1 MKIPLQITGRNFE
14 LTAPMEDIIS
24 ERARKLDLV
33 YDQIMRCRVLVEAP
47 HRHHHKGILYNLR
60 IDITVPGGE
69 LAVKR
74 EPHED
79 VYAAIG
85 DAFDAAE
92 RQLQAYAAR
101 RRGDVKHH
109 EEMPHAHISALFPE
123 KGYGFLT
130 TQDGREIYFHR
141 NSVLKHRFR
150 DLKIGMKVRFVEE
163 LGEKGPQAST
173 VKVSKSW

>member
-1 MKIPLQITGRNFE
+1 MKIPLQITARNFD
-14 LTAPMEDIIS
+14 LTETIENAIREK
-24 ERARKLDLV
+24 AQKLDLF

-47 HRHHHKGILYNLR
+47 HRRHHKGVLFNTR

-69 LAVKR
+69 IVIKR

-79 VYAAIG
+79 LYVSIG
-85 DAFDAAE
+85 DAFRAAK
-92 RQLQAYAAR
+92 RQIEDYIRQQ
-101 RRGDVKHH
+101 RGDVKHH
-109 EEMPHAHISALFPE
+109 EETARAVVSALFPE

-130 TQDGREIYFHR
+130 TPDGREFYFHK
-141 NSVLKHRFR
+141 NSVLGNKFK

-173 VKVSKSW
+173 VKVK

>member
-1 MKIPLQITGRNFE
+1 MKIPLQITARNFE
-14 LTAPMEDIIS
+14 LTETIEDAIR
-24 ERARKLDLV
+24 EKARKLDLF

-47 HRHHHKGILYNLR
+47 HRHHHKGVLFNTR

-69 LAVKR
+69 IVIKR

-79 VYAAIG
+79 LYVSIGNAFRAAQHQIE
-85 DAFDAAE
+85 DYDRE
-92 RQLQAYAAR
+92 

-109 EEMPHAHISALFPE
+109 EETPRAVVSTLFPE
-123 KGYGFLT
+123 RGYGFLT
-130 TQDGREIYFHR
+130 TLDGREFYFHK
-141 NSVLKHRFR
+141 NSVLGDKFK

-173 VKVSKSW
+173 VKVE